1 VARTEDPSQGDVVIG
16 IAGGDGAGSLAG
28 AIATARSGI
37 AQYLDPH
44 CTRIVVAESALGDA
58 AIGEVEG
65 RSREEPELTAVPYEL
80 DSRHLLR
87 IPYHGLTGRLHALR
101 ALLETARQCEA
112 KACAILDARLSGV
125 TPERIRW
132 LVRPLL
138 DADIDF
144 VTAYYPRNTL
154 DGAITK
160 SILYPMFRA
169 VFQCPIRQPAARDF
183 GCSDRALEQLLAQR
197 IWEED
202 GRDEAIDIW
211 MTTEAVCGGLR
222 IAEAEIPGQQR
233 ELDTADLTTA
243 LSQVVGSFFLEV
255 AGRASLWQRSR
266 HAIAVRRVGA
276 PLSIQYPEPAVDIA
290 QLLDRFRL
298 GYTDLKE
305 VWGEVL
311 PPMTMIELKKLSQA
325 QIGEFHLDD
334 RLWAR
339 IIYDFAVGHHLSIVR
354 RDHLLGSLT
363 PLYLGWLGSFAL
375 DVRNVDRSAVDA
387 RIESVC
393 AGFESERTYLIARW
407 RWPERFRS

>member
-1 VARTEDPSQGDVVIG
+1 VVRTDEGSTGDVVIG
-16 IAGGDGAGSLAG
+16 IAGDGAGSLAG

-44 CTRIVVAESALGDA
+44 CTRIVVAESAL
-58 AIGEVEG
+58 IEG
-65 RSREEPELTAVPYEL
+65 TFGGSRGLPLDQGELTAVPYEL
-80 DSRHLLR
+80 DSRNLLR
-87 IPYHGLTGRLHALR
+87 IPYHGLRGRLHALR
-101 ALLETARQCEA
+101 ALLETARQCDA
-112 KACAILDARLSGV
+112 RACAILDARLTGV

-138 DADIDF
+138 DAEMDF
-144 VTAYYPRNTL
+144 VTAYYPRHTF

-160 SILYPMFRA
+160 SILHPMFRA
-169 VFQCPIRQPAARDF
+169 VFQCDIRQPAARDF

-197 IWEED
+197 VWEED

-211 MTTEAVCGGLR
+211 ITTEAVCSGLR
-222 IAEAEIPGQQR
+222 IGEAEIPAQHR

-266 HAIAVRRVGA
+266 HPIPVRRLGA
-276 PLSIQYPEPAVDIA
+276 PVSIQDPEPAVDVA
-290 QLLDRFRL
+290 QFLDAFRM
-298 GYTDLKE
+298 GYADLKE
-305 VWGEVL
+305 VWGEIL
-311 PPMTMIELKKLSQA
+311 PPMTMIELKKLALAPAVQ
-325 QIGEFHLDD
+325 FHLDD

-339 IIYDFAVGHHLSIVR
+339 IIYDFAVGHYLSSVR

-375 DVRNVDRSAVDA
+375 EVQNADRALIDA
-387 RIESVC
+387 RLESVC
-393 AGFESERTYLIARW
+393 AGFETERTYLIARW